1 MESKGSGVNTT
12 ALNPNSVIEL
22 KPTRQRVIL
31 VLILLVT
38 LLIAYLDR
46 VNVSVLLADNVFL
59 TEMGIKGQPIQMG
72 LLMTLFLIAYGVSNV
87 FLSPLGDYLGPR
99 KAMSLSILLWG
110 GSLFL
115 GGIAATFTTML
126 AARVILGIGEGMH
139 WPMQSKYVKNWFP
152 PHERGKANAVWV
164 VGLMAGPAIAMPFL
178 TWAIQ
183 SYGWRTSFFILVAFG
198 LIPLILLWFCTT
210 DYPHQHKGANQAER
224 DYIEAGQ
231 KAEKA
236 LEAQAGHTTVW
247 ENMKVFIFDYHFWLV
262 TLYYFC
268 LASIFWGT
276 MAWLPSYLKVARG
289 FSWAAMGAFSA
300 LPYILGV
307 ASVLASGYI
316 SDKMGR
322 RAPVCVVSML
332 GASAGI
338 YFGAYAPDNTTAAIL
353 ISVGIASIGLGIAPA
368 WALVQEIV
376 PGKAIGA
383 GAGMMNGVSN
393 GGSAFSPVLMG
404 FFISVTGSYVGGLM
418 FLVGLG
424 LFAACCAAVLS
435 YQKY

>member
-1 MESKGSGVNTT
+1 MENMSAAMG
-12 ALNPNSVIEL
+12 E
-22 KPTRQRVIL
+22 KPTKQRVIL

-46 VNVSVLLADNVFL
+46 VNVSVLLADNMFL
-59 TEMGIKGQPIQMG
+59 SDMGIKGQPVQMG
-72 LLMTLFLIAYGVSNV
+72 LLMTLFLIAYGISNV
-87 FLSPLGDYLGPR
+87 FLSPIGDYLGPR
-99 KAMSLSILLWG
+99 KAMCLSIFLWCL
-110 GSLFL
+110 SLFI
-115 GGIAATFTTML
+115 GGIASTFTIML

-164 VGLMAGPAIAMPFL
+164 VGLMAGPALAMPFL

-183 SYGWRTSFFILVAFG
+183 SFGWRTSFFILVGFG
-198 LIPLILLWFCTT
+198 LLPLILLWFYTT
-210 DYPHQHKGANQAER
+210 DHPHQHKGANQAER
-224 DYIEAGQ
+224 DLIEEGQ
-231 KAEKA
+231 KAEKE
-236 LEAQAGHTTVW
+236 LEAQAGHSTLW
-247 ENMKVFIFDYHFWLV
+247 DNMKAFIFDYRFWLV

-289 FSWAAMGAFSA
+289 FSWAAMGAWSS
-300 LPYILGV
+300 LPYVLGIV
-307 ASVLASGYI
+307 SVLASGYI
-316 SDKMGR
+316 SDKIGR
-322 RAPVCVVSML
+322 RAPLCFVSML
-332 GASAGI
+332 GAAAGI
-338 YFGAYAPDNTTAAIL
+338 YFGAYAPDNTTAALL
-353 ISVGIASIGLGIAPA
+353 ISIGIASIGLGIAPA
-368 WALVQEIV
+368 LAMVQHIV

-393 GGSAFSPVLMG
+393 GGSAFSPVLIG
-404 FFISVTGSYVGGLM
+404 FFISASGSYVGGLM

-424 LFAACCAAVLS
+424 MLAACCAAVLA

>member
-1 MESKGSGVNTT
+1 MENTGPGASGVNP
-12 ALNPNSVIEL
+12 AQ
-22 KPTRQRVIL
+22 PTVYRVTL
-31 VLILLVT
+31 VLILLIT

-46 VNVSVLLADNVFL
+46 VNVSVLLADNAFL
-59 TEMGIKGQPIQMG
+59 TEMGIKGQPVQMG

-87 FLSPLGDYLGPR
+87 FLSPLGDILGPR
-99 KAMSLSILLWG
+99 KAMCLSILLWG
-110 GSLFL
+110 ASLCL
-115 GGIAATFTTML
+115 GGIAATFTIML

-164 VGLMAGPAIAMPFL
+164 VGLMAGPAITMPFL
-178 TWAIQ
+178 TWIIQ
-183 SYGWRTSFFILVAFG
+183 AYGWRNSFFVLVAFG
-198 LIPLILLWFCTT
+198 LLPLILLWFWTT
-210 DYPHQHKGANQAER
+210 DFPNQNKRVNQAER
-224 DYIEAGQ
+224 DLIEAGQ
-231 KAEKA
+231 KAEKE

-247 ENMKVFIFDYHFWLV
+247 ENMKVFIFNYRFWLV

-289 FSWAAMGAFSA
+289 FSWTAMGAWSS
-300 LPYILGV
+300 LPYLLGI

-316 SDKMGR
+316 SDRMGR
-322 RAPVCVVSML
+322 RAPICVVSML
-332 GASAGI
+332 GAAAGI

-353 ISVGIASIGLGIAPA
+353 LSLGIASIGLGIAPA
-368 WALVQEIV
+368 WAMVQHIV

-383 GAGMMNGVSN
+383 GAGMMNGISN
-393 GGSAFSPVLMG
+393 GGSAFSPVLIG
-404 FFISVTGSYVGGLM
+404 FFISLSGGSYIGGLM

-424 LFAACCAAVLS
+424 IFAACCAAVLS